1 MKKMM
6 FLMLAVASFA
16 ILPACADNFEIPTHK
31 LPTAA
36 QEFLNTHFAGS
47 SVVKAVHDREI
58 NDNDYTVLLSDGSK
72 VEFDSKGKWESV
84 ENKKSGVP
92 ASVIPAKIKEYVAAN
107 YPSLLIVKIEKSMY
121 GYEVELSNDLDLK
134 FDANGNFQ
142 RVDD

>member
-1 MKKMM
+1 
-6 FLMLAVASFA
+6 
-16 ILPACADNFEIPTHK
+16 
-31 LPTAA
+31 
-36 QEFLNTHFAGS
+36 LNTHFAGS

-92 ASVIPAKIKEYVAAN
+92 ASVIPAKIKEYVATN